1 MRWSLLW
8 TFLPDEALPLLIAG
22 VGLAMLLGLLR
33 GRAALGLLA
42 LLFLAPVMGAVV
54 EALLAQLPP
63 WLAWMLLA
71 GLGLALL
78 RGLAALLL
86 GPRAADTMVGSLA
99 ADLVRLAV
107 RMLCLPLRLV
117 WWVVRL
123 GASRR

>member
-1 MRWSLLW
+1 MRWNLLW
-8 TFLPDEALPLLIAG
+8 AFLPDEALPLLIVG
-22 VGLAMLLGLLR
+22 VGLAMLLGILR

-42 LLFLAPVMGAVV
+42 LLFLAPVMGAVG

-63 WLAWMLLA
+63 WFAWVLLA

-78 RGLAALLL
+78 RGLATLLL

>member
-8 TFLPDEALPLLIAG
+8 TLLPDEALPLLIVG
-22 VGLAMLLGLLR
+22 VGLAMMLGILR
-33 GRAALGLLA
+33 GRAVLGLLA
-42 LLFLAPVMGAVV
+42 MLLIAPVIGAVG

-63 WLAWMLLA
+63 WVAWMLLV

-107 RMLCLPLRLV
+107 RMFCLPLRLV